1 MLVILFC
8 RGSVARK
15 ESLTKEAVL
24 GFRHMPLLETDHLW
38 VIWREERDDA
48 LARAGVGVVVHDC
61 RIERAPRR
69 RTSMLVGVGGWE
81 GGDLDVLTF
90 CGTLCYK
97 AIMYRGCV
105 VSCTMPGVS
114 VWGKRRG
121 AERQRTVVPAYC
133 GVV

>member
-8 RGSVARK
+8 RESMARK

-24 GFRHMPLLETDHLW
+24 GFRHMPLLETDHMW
-38 VIWREERDDA
+38 MIWREERDDA

-61 RIERAPRR
+61 RIERASRR
-69 RTSMLVGVGGWE
+69 RTSMLVGVGGRE

-90 CGTLCYK
+90 RGTLCYE
-97 AIMYRGCV
+97 AFMCRRCV
-105 VSCTMPGVS
+105 ASCTRPGVL
-114 VWGKRRG
+114 VRGKRRG
-121 AERQRTVVPAYC
+121 AERQHTVVPAYC